1 MKRSWLLETGNVD
14 GSIMEMALDYLRML
28 THADLIKFNNLIK
41 LFHDKEKSIYELI
54 DTLGFI
60 ESSIAIASLEICL
73 MHGVFQSLRMIVICS
88 LK

>member
-41 LFHDKEKSIYELI
+41 LFMIKKSVYM
-54 DTLGFI
+54 
-60 ESSIAIASLEICL
+60 SL
-73 MHGVFQSLRMIVICS
+73 
-88 LK
+88 